1 MTRRTSLIARIAVL
15 GATLLAAGHASA
27 VVVRTFDN
35 ATAGGIANPAQGC
48 ATPLTRTFVVSDSF
62 TVSGIALGVNIT
74 HASRGQIQV
83 TLVAPNGAVS
93 GNLIATSADTGDN
106 YDVMLSANGEGAIND
121 GDTDPVA
128 FPFFSRLAPVAAGT
142 INFYTGNAQGTWTLR
157 VCDNTAATNGTFNRA
172 RLVLFEN
179 TTPALSTCRSTL
191 GFDWGSLGSVV
202 PFTSTTVGGVTV
214 SQGATSGESVN
225 DGGTGIPSF
234 VTRTT
239 VNGNDTG
246 YYSVTMDLTGDG
258 ELGGEFSTIQF
269 SVPVVDLQTAVLDN
283 DITTDAWEDYTRM
296 SAAALTGGGTIPY
309 VPTIGSA
316 SQAAGDW
323 NEGDAAAAVNATTGN
338 IGYAFLRSTQTLTV
352 DYAQGDNPADE
363 AAFQV
368 IGIGDLQFCAF
379 DYGDAPDSYDTLLG
393 SGGARHVLGDR
404 NLFLGAARPR
414 GEADGSPGAGA
425 DLEGTEEDGVAGFT
439 TYNAA
444 GMTCGSYTTAPGEYC
459 LVVNITNNTGATA
472 QLVGWIDFN
481 GDGDFDDPGERSL
494 PRLGGGTGGAGD
506 NTFTTGNIPNATA
519 AQTVVMVWSG
529 FGQPTN
535 GATYAR
541 IRTSTDASF
550 FGATPPNGGL
560 ASNGE
565 VEDYPINAGTLP
577 VTLAWVDAR
586 SSGGGVLVRWAT
598 ASETGNIGFR
608 VVEQADGRAQA
619 LHAGLV
625 ASRAVDATDVSRYSL
640 QLARAPRDGTF
651 WLEDVDYAGR
661 ATRHGPFKVD
671 ASTGREPQSTAPDWA
686 AVRASIAPRRG
697 SAATRA
703 VVEVAERGFQ
713 RVRYEDLTA
722 AGVDLGGASVDAIA
736 VSVRG
741 VAVQRRVVSADASFG
756 PGDRIEFFGEPESSI
771 YFKAT
776 PYVVAVDATRADP
789 IGVDASAPGVP
800 RGAWAWERSIHD
812 PANQYS
818 FSAPGDDPWYATRL
832 LAYRGSPVS
841 TTVALASDA
850 VAQVE
855 GVDAEAGVAL
865 NGVTAWPGGD
875 DDHAWTVRVDA
886 GPEVAGAG
894 DGIAVFESAVNVPL
908 STLVDG
914 QAQLAVGVTGGTPY
928 DFDVMNLDRAWLR
941 YPRLP
946 AARGG
951 RWLADDVL
959 TAQVPLNADLSPTPG
974 APTDAILRA
983 GFESDDEQSAQPA
996 SIRVAALP
1004 SSGNVAYRRRDGRWE
1019 HLSDLREA
1027 PAGAGYAAWVA
1038 PPTGPGE
1045 TYWVG
1050 GDAGFG
1056 QPAVRAMPTTAA
1068 LPSGNAD
1075 YLVVTHP
1082 SLREA
1087 LSPLLA
1093 RNLQRG
1099 LSTAVVDLDQVFD
1112 GRAHGFREPAAI
1124 AALVREFAATR
1135 RTRYVLLVGADSYD
1149 YRDDLGLGAVSLL
1162 PTFYAPTGA
1171 VMRWMPADA
1180 RFADVDEDGLPDL
1193 ALGRMP
1199 ARTPAELSA
1208 MLAKSLAYETAA
1220 PGATQLV
1227 VAGGGGV
1234 SAPFRSVADAFVDV
1248 TPGTRPVSRAY
1259 VDTLGAAGARQAVLD
1274 GFAAG
1279 PGLVSF
1285 IGHSAPSQWTFDPIL
1300 TSADVSSLPST
1311 AVSPLV
1317 VQWGCWNTYFVS
1329 PTADTL
1335 SQALLLAP
1343 DRGAAAVFGAVGLS
1357 DGSSHEALGLE
1368 LAARLAPGV
1377 RIGDAVRDAQRALGL
1392 REPGRLDVMLGT
1404 ALLGDPALPVR

>member
-1 MTRRTSLIARIAVL
+1 MTRRTARFSCFAVL
-15 GATLLAAGHASA
+15 GAALLAAGPASA

-35 ATAGGIANPAQGC
+35 TTTGAIANPAQGC
-48 ATPLTRTFVVSDSF
+48 ATPLERTFVVADSF
-62 TVSGIALGVNIT
+62 TVSGIAVGVNIT
-74 HASRGQIQV
+74 HPTRGQLQV

-93 GNLIATSADTGDN
+93 GNLIATSGDTDNN
-106 YDVMLSANGEGAIND
+106 YDVTLSANSEGAVDDND
-121 GDTDPVA
+121 EDPVA
-128 FPFFSRLAPVAAGT
+128 FPFFSRLVSLPAAT
-142 INFYTGNAQGTWTLR
+142 INFYTGNAQGTWRLR
-157 VCDNTAATNGTFNRA
+157 VCDNTAADNGTFNRA

-191 GFDWGSLGSVV
+191 GFDWGSLGAVV

-258 ELGGEFSTIQF
+258 ELGGEFSTINF

-283 DITTDAWEDYTRM
+283 DITAGAWEDYTRM

-323 NEGDAAAAVNATTGN
+323 NEGDAAAATTATTGN
-338 IGYAFLRSTQTLTV
+338 INYSFLRATQALTV
-352 DYAQGDNPADE
+352 DYAQGDDPAAD
-363 AAFQV
+363 AQFQV

-379 DYGDAPDSYDTLLG
+379 DYGDAPDSYSTLLAG
-393 SGGARHVLGDR
+393 GGARHVLGDR

-481 GDGDFDDPGERSL
+481 GDGDFNDPGERSL

-506 NTFTTGNIPNATA
+506 TTFTTGNIPNAA
-519 AQTVVMVWSG
+519 SAQTVVMVWSG

-535 GATYAR
+535 AATYAR
-541 IRTSTDASF
+541 IRTSTDSSF
-550 FGATPPNGGL
+550 FAASPPVGGL

-586 SSGGGVLVRWAT
+586 ASGGGVLLRWAT

-608 VVEQADGRAQA
+608 VVEQVDGRAQA
-619 LHAGLV
+619 LHTGLI

-671 ASTGREPQSTAPDWA
+671 ATTGREPRATAPDWA
-686 AVRASIAPRRG
+686 AVRAAIAPRLG
-697 SAATRA
+697 SGATRA
-703 VVEVAERGFQ
+703 VVDVTTRGFQ
-713 RVRYEDLTA
+713 RVRYEDLAA
-722 AGVDLGGASVDAIA
+722 AGVDLTGAPVDALA
-736 VSVRG
+736 VTVRG
-741 VAVQRRVVSADASFG
+741 LPVQRRVVSADASFG
-756 PGDRIEFFGEPESSI
+756 PGDRIEFFGEPETSI
-771 YFKAT
+771 YFRAT
-776 PYVVAVDATRADP
+776 PHVVAVDAADARAIAD
-789 IGVDASAPGVP
+789 DLTAPGVP
-800 RGAWAWERSIHD
+800 RGAWSWERITHD
-812 PANQYS
+812 PANFYS
-818 FSAPGDDPWYATRL
+818 FSAPGADPWYAARL
-832 LAYRGSPVS
+832 LAYRDAPVS
-841 TTVALASDA
+841 TQVVFAADA

-875 DDHAWTVRVDA
+875 DDHAWTLRVDA
-886 GPEVAGAG
+886 GDTVAGSG
-894 DGIAVFESAVNVPL
+894 DGIAVFESSAAVPIT
-908 STLVDG
+908 TLTDG
-914 QAQLAVGVTGGTPY
+914 QAQLALAVTGGTPF

-946 AARGG
+946 VARDG

-959 TAQVPLNADLSPTPG
+959 TAQAPANADLTPTPG
-974 APTDAILRA
+974 APTDAILQA
-983 GFESDDEQSAQPA
+983 SFELDEAQSAQPA
-996 SIRVAALP
+996 ALRVAGLP
-1004 SSGNVAYRRRDGRWE
+1004 TAGNVAYRRREGTWE
-1019 HLSDLREA
+1019 RLADVREA
-1027 PAGAGYAAWVA
+1027 PAGAGFAAWVA

-1050 GDAGFG
+1050 GDGGFA
-1056 QPAVRAMPTTAA
+1056 QPAVRAMPAAAA
-1068 LPSGNAD
+1068 LPAGRAD
-1075 YLVVTHP
+1075 YLVITHP
-1082 SLREA
+1082 ALRDA
-1087 LSPLLA
+1087 VAPLVA
-1093 RNLQRG
+1093 RNTQRR

-1112 GRAHGFREPAAI
+1112 GRAHGFREPEAI
-1124 AALVREFAATR
+1124 AAVIREFAAR
-1135 RTRYVLLVGADSYD
+1135 GTRYVLLAGADSYD
-1149 YRDDLGLGAVSLL
+1149 YRNDLGLGAVSLL

-1180 RFADVDEDGLPDL
+1180 RYADVDSDGLPDL
-1193 ALGRMP
+1193 ALGRLP

-1208 MLAKSLAYETAA
+1208 MLAKSAAYESAA
-1220 PGATQLV
+1220 PGATQLL

-1234 SAPFRSVADAFVDV
+1234 SAPFRSVADAFADV
-1248 TPGTRPVSRAY
+1248 TPGARPVARAY
-1259 VDTLGAAGARQAVLD
+1259 VDALGAAGARQAVLD

-1300 TSADVSSLPST
+1300 TSADVAALPASP
-1311 AVSPLV
+1311 VSPLV

-1377 RIGDAVRDAQRALGL
+1377 RIGDAVRDAQRALGV